1 MSLLNSVLAN
11 AASVMLRDKQKEQAT
26 LLPAFLQA
34 VNQYP
39 GGINGLLE
47 AFKQGGLGAVV
58 QSWMSQGENL
68 PIAPTQ
74 LQQVLGNNMVT
85 DLVSKTGLSQ
95 DSVLNHLSSLL
106 PVVVDKLFSQNN
118 KILNESGQVDM
129 SQMMSTVLAL
139 LAKK

>member
-68 PIAPTQ
+68 PIAPMQ

>member
-11 AASVMLRDKQKEQAT
+11 AASVMLGDKQKEQAT